1 MITDSQIID
10 LVKRAQKNRT
20 ETENV
25 EFKDARGGIPGDLWK
40 TISSFSHKPK
50 GGVIVFGV
58 AEDRDIG
65 TIKIVDNLDLAVLQ
79 EKIAELLSNVMKNHG
94 TPNIKIFEL
103 EGKQLLALIVDE
115 TPDERKPCFNYSLGL
130 PRGACIREGNT
141 DRVITDEEMRAFI
154 RNSSLYKFD
163 KTKATG
169 SNLSMLD
176 QEKIKSFLEKSAQ
189 KTKRDNINNEP
200 SDEVL
205 INLGLADKFENIINP
220 TIAGFLIFSKENPQ
234 KTRDFSRYVIRCV
247 SYSGDSVSSPI
258 IDKQDIIGNLDQQ
271 IDEMQ
276 KFILKNI
283 RLKAI
288 ISGTKRVE
296 EYEYPQDAIRELVA
310 NAVIHRDYMI
320 TETYTQINVFSNRI
334 EISNP
339 GNLPPGVTI
348 ENIKD
353 SQFSRNEIIAEILKD
368 MDYLEEYGRGID
380 IVFSRMSG
388 IGLLNPIFK
397 NMSNSFK
404 VILLGEKFK
413 ELNER
418 QISIWNLIQE
428 KKTMT
433 SKKLRK
439 VFLSF
444 SRATIAN
451 DLATLLSIGLIDQK
465 GSGISTY
472 YETKY

>member
-1 MITDSQIID
+1 MTTDSQIVD
-10 LVKRAQKNRT
+10 LVEKARNNRT
-20 ETENV
+20 ETDNV

-50 GGVIVFGV
+50 GGIIVFGV
-58 AEDRDIG
+58 KEDRDNN
-65 TIKIVDNLDLAVLQ
+65 TIQIVGNLNLAILQ
-79 EKIAELLSNVMKNHG
+79 EKIAELLSNVIRNHG
-94 TPNIKIFEL
+94 TVNIKIFEY
-103 EGKQLLALIVDE
+103 EKKQLLALVIDE
-115 TPDERKPCFNYSLGL
+115 TPDEKKPCFNYTLGL

-163 KTKATG
+163 KTQANG
-169 SNLSMLD
+169 AELSMLD
-176 QEKIKSFLEKSAQ
+176 KEKIKGFLEKSAI
-189 KTKRDNINNEP
+189 KTKRDNLDNQPTEK
-200 SDEVL
+200 VL
-205 INLGLADKFENIINP
+205 MNLGLADKFENTVLP
-220 TIAGFLIFSKENPQ
+220 TVAGFLIFSVGDPQ
-234 KTRDFSRYVIRCV
+234 RLRDFSRYVIRCV
-247 SYSGDSVSSPI
+247 SFSGDSVSSPI
-258 IDKQDIIGNLDQQ
+258 IDKQDIVGSLDQQ

-283 RLKAI
+283 KLKAV

-296 EYEYPQDAIRELVA
+296 EYEYPEDAIRELVA
-310 NAVIHRDYMI
+310 NSVIHRDYMI
-320 TETYTQINVFSNRI
+320 TETYTQVNVFSNRI

-339 GNLPPGVTI
+339 GNLPPGVTVA
-348 ENIKD
+348 NIKD
-353 SQFSRNEIIAEILKD
+353 SQFSRNEILAEILKD

-380 IVFSRMSG
+380 IVFSRMSEM
-388 IGLLNPIFK
+388 GLLGPIFK

-428 KKTMT
+428 KKVIKSKELRET
-433 SKKLRK
+433 S
-439 VFLSF
+439 SF

-465 GSGISTY
+465 GSGRDTY
-472 YETKY
+472 YKTKY